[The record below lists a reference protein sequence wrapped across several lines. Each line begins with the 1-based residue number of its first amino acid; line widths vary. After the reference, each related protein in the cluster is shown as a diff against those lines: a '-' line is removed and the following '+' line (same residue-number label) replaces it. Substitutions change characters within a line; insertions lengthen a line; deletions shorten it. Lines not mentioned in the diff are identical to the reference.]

1 MAAVSQKI
9 KVKFT
14 GFFRKLLGFN
24 RTEAA
29 RPDESV
35 YFEQLFENA
44 HEAMVL
50 CANDGRVI
58 RINNEFIK
66 LFGYSKEEAGGRLVD
81 DLIAPQTLQE
91 EAGAITRGVSV
102 GEKKVFKSV
111 RSQKGG
117 GWIDVSCI
125 AAPIMINGKQAA
137 GYAVYRDISERKR
150 AEQNDRRRAT
160 QAELLYKVGQR
171 ISGKLELQELLAAI
185 TKFIFDAF
193 HYYGVTLWLMDQK
206 GECLSIK
213 AFTGNHNVYVSDE
226 FRLAVGEGMIGHAAA
241 TGKSQV
247 SGDVSQDPNYIR
259 MADEETKSE
268 IAVPIKSGAKVIG
281 VLDIQNDKVDAFD
294 LADIMLI
301 ETLADQTA
309 MAIEN
314 AQLYESVK
322 QELAERKR
330 AERINQTLFS
340 ISNAVNTTFN
350 LEELYKSI
358 RHSLGQVIDVGNF
371 FIAIYD
377 REKDIISFPYIVDE
391 MEKLED
397 LRADIIGASRSSS
410 LSAEI
415 IKTGSHLFIKKNE
428 IIARSKKLGLEV
440 FGTPAEL
447 WLGVPLKVK
456 NEVIGAMVVQS
467 YKDPDRY
474 NQKDQEILISVS
486 DQVALAIERK
496 KAEEALRESEKQ
508 IKTLSKQTEQF
519 GLAAAAIIAMKDEK
533 EIFSK
538 ISKAIIEHS
547 DFQCLIIS
555 YFKEEWPYRD
565 IIGYGGIEEAVIER
579 VRRLEH
585 PKSNHEKIFKAGIA
599 LGQFSCYLPHTKK
612 DVLDKEAAIFGT
624 GPEPESEDAWH
635 PEDMLFVRMN
645 DEKGHMI
652 GVISVDQSKSGKKP
666 TDETVRPLEIFSS
679 LISQIILYNK
689 AQEELKK
696 AKIEAEA
703 ASRAKSEFLAN
714 MSHEIRTPM
723 NAIIG
728 MTGLMLD
735 TTLMPEQ
742 LDYMQTVRISA
753 ESLLQLINDILD
765 FSKIEAG
772 KLSLEVIEFDL
783 RSAVEDVSEMLAI
796 KAHEKGLEFACMI
809 HPDVPAWLLGDPGRL
824 KQILT
829 NLTGNAVKFTEKGEI
844 VINVFLEKE
853 TDRQVIIRCEVKDTG
868 IGIPP
873 DRRNLLFKSFSQVD
887 ASTTRKYG
895 GTGLGLAISK
905 QLTEIMGGEIG
916 VESTE
921 GQGSTFR
928 FTTVFAK
935 APERKAEI
943 PALSHEIKA
952 QRILVMVDSETNR
965 NIIGVYLKSFGCEY
979 GAVIDNREALRL
991 LVEAAKEQRPFK
1003 VMILDQ
1009 VMSDLQTEVLCRAI
1023 KAEPSIQDTILII
1036 LASRGLRGDAQ
1047 RAKEIGLSA
1056 YLTKPIRRSHLL
1068 ECLQAVL
1075 SAGTERAPNNQKPVL
1090 VTRFTLSEA
1099 RKRKIRILLVEDNVI
1114 NQKLASRLI
1123 EKAGYRVEVTNN
1135 GKEALKALAQVP
1147 YDVVLM
1153 DVQMPEMDGLE
1164 ATRIVRDPQSGVLNH
1179 QVPIIAMTAHAMAG
1193 DQEIC
1198 LAAGMNDYVSKPI
1211 QPQKF
1216 FEAIEKILAI
1226 SDLKEEE
1233 VLPDQLRR

>member
-1 MAAVSQKI
+1 MAAVSQRSKI
-9 KVKFT
+9 KFSD
-14 GFFRKLLGFN
+14 FFRKLLGFN
-24 RTEAA
+24 RTKAA
-29 RPDESV
+29 RHEEIV
-35 YFEQLFENA
+35 YFEQLFEDA
-44 HEAMVL
+44 QEAMVL
-50 CANDGRVI
+50 CDSDGRVL
-58 RINNEFIK
+58 RINNEFVK
-66 LFGYSKEEAGGRLVD
+66 LFGYTREEAVCRLVD

-91 EAGAITRGVSV
+91 EASAITRGVSV
-102 GEKKVFKSV
+102 GEKKVFKST

-117 GWIDVSCI
+117 GWIDVSCL
-125 AAPIMINGKQAA
+125 AAPIMINGKQVAS
-137 GYAVYRDISERKR
+137 YAIYRDITERKR
-150 AEQNDRRRAT
+150 AEQNARRRAT

-193 HYYGVTLWLMDQK
+193 HYYGVALWLLDKK
-206 GECLSIK
+206 GEFLIIK
-213 AFTGNHNVYVSDE
+213 ASTSDHDHH
-226 FRLAVGEGMIGHAAA
+226 FPIDFQLAMGKGMIGHAAA

-247 SGDVSQDPNYIR
+247 SGDVGQDPNYIR
-259 MADEETKSE
+259 IADEETKSE
-268 IAVPIKSGAKVIG
+268 LAVPIKSGSKVIG
-281 VLDIQNDKVDAFD
+281 VLDIQNDKEDAFD

-340 ISNAVNTTFN
+340 ISNAINTTFN
-350 LEELYKSI
+350 LDELYHSI
-358 RHSLGQVIDVGNF
+358 RISLGQIIDVSNF

-377 REKDIISFPYIVDE
+377 RGKDIISFPYIVDE

-410 LSAEI
+410 LSAKV
-415 IKTGSHLFIKKNE
+415 IKTGSPLFIKKSE
-428 IIARSKKLGLEV
+428 AMARAKKLGLELI
-440 FGTPAEL
+440 GTPAEL

-474 NQKDQEILISVS
+474 NQKDKEILISVS

-519 GLAAAAIIAMKDEK
+519 GLAAAAIIAMKDEQDA
-533 EIFSK
+533 FDR
-538 ISKAIIEHS
+538 ISQAIVEYS
-547 DFQCLIIS
+547 DFKCLIMS
-555 YFKEEWPYRD
+555 YFKELPPYRD
-565 IIGYGGIEEAVIER
+565 IIGHGGLSQEIIER
-579 VRRLEH
+579 ISKVNR
-585 PKSNHEKIFKAGIA
+585 PKEYYLRIFKEGLK
-599 LGQFSCYLPHTKK
+599 LGQFSYYLPHTKK
-612 DVLDKEAAIFGT
+612 YVLGQDTVSGT
-624 GPEPESEDAWH
+624 GPIPASEDAWH
-635 PEDMLFVRMN
+635 PEDNLFVRMN
-645 DEKGHMI
+645 DEKGNMI

-679 LISQIILYNK
+679 LVSQIILYNK

-696 AKIEAEA
+696 AKVEAEA

-735 TTLMPEQ
+735 TDLMPEQ

-772 KLSLEVIEFDL
+772 KLDLEIIEFDL
-783 RSAVEDVSEMLAI
+783 RSAVEDVSEMLAVN
-796 KAHEKGLEFACMI
+796 AHKKGLEFACMI

-824 KQILT
+824 KQILI
-829 NLTGNAVKFTEKGEI
+829 NLTGNAVKFTEKGEV
-844 VINVFLEKE
+844 VINVFSEKE
-853 TDRQVIIRCEVKDTG
+853 TDRQVFIRCEVKDTG

-905 QLTEIMGGEIG
+905 QLTEIMGGEIS

-921 GQGSTFR
+921 GRGSTFR
-928 FTTVFAK
+928 FTVAFEK
-935 APERKAEI
+935 PSERKEE
-943 PALSHEIKA
+943 ALTLNREIKG
-952 QRILVMVDSETNR
+952 QRTLIMVDSETNR

-979 GAVIDNREALRL
+979 GAVVDNREALRL

-1009 VMSDLQTEVLCRAI
+1009 VMPDLQTEVLCRAI
-1023 KAEPSIQDTILII
+1023 KAEPSVQDTILIM
-1036 LASRGLRGDAQ
+1036 LTSRGLRGDAQ
-1047 RAKEIGLSA
+1047 WAKEIGLSA
-1056 YLTKPIRRSHLL
+1056 YLTKPIKRSHLL

-1075 SAGTERAPNNQKPVL
+1075 SAGTERTPNNQNPAL

-1099 RKRKIRILLVEDNVI
+1099 RKRKVRILLVEDNII
-1114 NQKLASRLI
+1114 NQKLALRLI
-1123 EKAGYRVEVTNN
+1123 EKAGYRGEVANN
-1135 GKEALKALAQVP
+1135 GKEALKALAKVP

-1164 ATRIVRDPQSGVLNH
+1164 ATRLVRDPQSGVLNH
-1179 QVPIIAMTAHAMAG
+1179 QVPIIAMTAHVMAS

-1211 QPQKF
+1211 QPQKL
-1216 FEAIEKILAI
+1216 FEAIEKNLAI
-1226 SDLKEEE
+1226 SDLKEED